1 MSLRGI
7 NTQYDQMN
15 AGWSESSSR
24 VCCVS
29 FISSGLGSQKRKE
42 ETRHKKEKILSFL
55 FIYVFIN
62 SSNPSRN
69 TQSFS
74 IISYSFISHKWRG
87 LKAVSNQ
94 SSLMNSTLIS
104 QIISELFGLK
114 SHKLLCVLGNFRL
127 HFHTNS
133 NVSPTHIQR
142 RKSKNGFIVKDTL

>member
-1 MSLRGI
+1 
-7 NTQYDQMN
+7 MN

-29 FISSGLGSQKRKE
+29 SSSAAVSALRRGKE

-55 FIYVFIN
+55 FIYVFIH

-127 HFHTNS
+127 HFHTQMFPLHTYKGGNQKM
-133 NVSPTHIQR
+133 VS
-142 RKSKNGFIVKDTL
+142 L